1 MSHTKTPYEITID
14 GKVIAKAAT
23 AEYGMRLIECFAAC
37 EGMEDPAKDI
47 AALIAENEKLKQGIK
62 DAIEEM
68 KIRIE
73 RLINEQYIKEASGLR
88 HAIEILKEKGVL
100 TDKTNIQ

>member
-37 EGMEDPAKDI
+37 EGMEAPAKDI

-68 KIRIE
+68 EARAEANASE
-73 RLINEQYIKEASGLR
+73 RFNQHCQSLANAYERSA
-88 HAIEILKEKGVL
+88 EIL